1 MKNLL
6 CIAALIIL
14 VASCKQAAEP
24 EKQPNLKLWYSQP
37 AAQWVEALPVGNG
50 SLGGMVFG
58 IPGKEKIVLNEESI
72 WTGKRRDSTEASDG
86 YKYIRQIQQKLLEG
100 KYVDAEKMAN
110 ETILKGYGHRPSAVN
125 QMLGNLFIDSK
136 NMEGCTN
143 YRRELDLN
151 HAVVSTSFTK
161 DGVNYFRE
169 VFSSYPDQAMVIRFG
184 ADKGGK
190 ISFDSWFERGPNT
203 EIKVEEY
210 TIKVSEHTGNGV
222 GVKLYS
228 VLSYEVEGGSTKVED
243 GKIMVQDANE
253 VVIRVVAATDYRG
266 GDPEKI
272 CIDRLR
278 NVTAVPFKKLVRFH
292 VDDYRSLFDRVKFR
306 LTEDDGESM
315 PTDTRLDKVKQG
327 AEDPYLTE
335 LQYQYG
341 RYLLISSSRPGS
353 MPANLQGIWVDGF
366 NPPWS
371 ADYHININIQMNYWL
386 SEITNLTECH
396 IPFLEFIG
404 QLQQPGQKTA
414 RDMYGCRGFVAHY
427 TTDAWL
433 ETGTSGN
440 AQWAMWPM
448 GAAWACQHLFMHYE
462 FTGDKSYLKD
472 YAYPL
477 MKDAAVFFVDLM
489 VPDPKTGKLLSGPSI
504 SPENRFITADGQQA
518 TMNMGPAMDR
528 EIISELFQNCIKA
541 SEILGE
547 DEPFRDTL
555 RQKLSL
561 IPPIEIGS
569 DGRLLE
575 WVEEFKEAEPG
586 HRHISHLYALH
597 PSNQIT
603 LQKTPE
609 LFEAAK
615 KTIEYR
621 LANGG
626 GHTGWSRAWIINFYA
641 RLLEGNKAYENILA
655 LQRKSTLSNLFDN
668 HPPFQIDGNFGVVSG
683 ITEMLLQS
691 HTGEIE
697 ILPALPSAW
706 PSGKISGLVARGGFE
721 VSMEWADGKLTL
733 LEITSR
739 LGNQLN
745 LRYNGLTKSIATTKG
760 QTLRFNEKLEAL
772 D

>member
-1 MKNLL
+1 
-6 CIAALIIL
+6 
-14 VASCKQAAEP
+14 
-24 EKQPNLKLWYSQP
+24 
-37 AAQWVEALPVGNG
+37 
-50 SLGGMVFG
+50 
-58 IPGKEKIVLNEESI
+58 
-72 WTGKRRDSTEASDG
+72 
-86 YKYIRQIQQKLLEG
+86 
-100 KYVDAEKMAN
+100 
-110 ETILKGYGHRPSAVN
+110 
-125 QMLGNLFIDSK
+125 
-136 NMEGCTN
+136 
-143 YRRELDLN
+143 
-151 HAVVSTSFTK
+151 
-161 DGVNYFRE
+161 
-169 VFSSYPDQAMVIRFG
+169 
-184 ADKGGK
+184 
-190 ISFDSWFERGPNT
+190 
-203 EIKVEEY
+203 
-210 TIKVSEHTGNGV
+210 
-222 GVKLYS
+222 
-228 VLSYEVEGGSTKVED
+228 
-243 GKIMVQDANE
+243 
-253 VVIRVVAATDYRG
+253 
-266 GDPEKI
+266 
-272 CIDRLR
+272 
-278 NVTAVPFKKLVRFH
+278 
-292 VDDYRSLFDRVKFR
+292 
-306 LTEDDGESM
+306 
-315 PTDTRLDKVKQG
+315 
-327 AEDPYLTE
+327 
-335 LQYQYG
+335 
-341 RYLLISSSRPGS
+341 

-396 IPFLEFIG
+396 VPFLEFIG

-414 RDMYGCRGFVAHY
+414 REMYGCRGFVAHY
-427 TTDAWL
+427 TTDAWF

-462 FTGDKSYLKD
+462 FTGDKTYLKG

-477 MKDAAVFFVDLM
+477 MKDAATFFIDLM
-489 VPDPKTGKLLSGPSI
+489 VSDPKTGKLLSGPSI
-504 SPENRFITADGQQA
+504 SPENRFITADGQRA

-528 EIISELFQNCIKA
+528 EIITELFQNCIKA

-547 DEPFRDTL
+547 DKLFCDTL
-555 RQKLSL
+555 RQKLAQMPSL
-561 IPPIEIGS
+561 EIGS
-569 DGRLLE
+569 DGRLME

-603 LQKTPE
+603 KQKTPE

-706 PSGKISGLVARGGFE
+706 PSGKISGIVARGGFE
-721 VSMEWADGKLTL
+721 VSMEWAEGRLTS

-745 LRYNGLTKSIATTKG
+745 LRYSGLAKNIKLSKG
-760 QTLRFNEKLEAL
+760 QVLKFNGRLEEIK
-772 D
+772 